1 MQNETF
7 TNLSETTT
15 EIDEI
20 ATDYMT
26 TGQPPI
32 QFPHM
37 LNYLHIFTGITAT
50 VVVFGM
56 LRALHGFRIVVQAS
70 KAFHTKMLDAILR
83 CPISF
88 FDNNPIGKLINNKSL
103 CMWCYIELGPPY
115 NYEVTI
121 SVHKYM

>member
-26 TGQPPI
+26 TGQPPT
-32 QFPHM
+32 QFPDM

-88 FDNNPIGKLINNKSL
+88 FDNNPIGKLINNKSI
-103 CMWCYIELGPPY
+103 CMWCHL
-115 NYEVTI
+115 
-121 SVHKYM
+121 